1 MMGKPRRVLHV
12 VRGMV
17 RAGVE
22 TWLMHVLRRID
33 SRRVQMDF
41 LVQTNQPCDY
51 DAEIQARGSR
61 LLRSIAPPYSP
72 EYARRMC
79 ALFSAGQVYDVV
91 HSHVHHFSGYILWLA
106 RISKVPVRV
115 AHSHSDT
122 SRQDSQAGWVRSRY
136 LRRSK
141 RWIQRNA
148 THLVAA
154 SQVAGTAL
162 FGPEWGDNT
171 RRRLLH
177 CGIDLNP
184 FRCLRGRQAA
194 RSALGIGEHEFV
206 IGHTGRFAA
215 PKNHSFL
222 LEIAAAA
229 ALRKPET
236 RLLLI
241 GDGPA
246 RGSIEERASAL
257 GIASRTIFAGVRPD
271 VPDFLAAM
279 DVFVFPSLWE
289 GLPLTVIEAQAAGLP
304 CVVSDVI
311 SEEADVAPGLT
322 TRLPVG
328 AGAGAWAREALRAT
342 AEISAAD
349 GLRAVEDSSF
359 NIERS
364 VEQLYALYD
373 A

>member
-1 MMGKPRRVLHV
+1 MTGKPRRILHV
-12 VRGMV
+12 VREMARG
-17 RAGVE
+17 GVE
-22 TWLMHVLRRID
+22 TWLMHVLRHID

-41 LVQTNQPCDY
+41 LVQTDEPGDY
-51 DAEIQARGSR
+51 DAEIEARGSR
-61 LLRSIAPPYSP
+61 LLRCTAPRYSP

-79 ALFSAGQVYDVV
+79 ALFSTGRLYDAV
-91 HSHVHHFSGYILWLA
+91 HSHVHHFSGYVLWLA
-106 RISKVPVRV
+106 RISKIPLRV

-122 SRQDSQAGWVRSRY
+122 SRQDKRAGWVRSRY
-136 LRRSK
+136 LRYSK

-162 FGPEWGDNT
+162 YGFEWGADA
-171 RRRLLH
+171 RRLVLH
-177 CGIDLNP
+177 CGIDLGP
-184 FRCLRGRQAA
+184 FRCLPGRQAA

-206 IGHTGRFAA
+206 IGHTGRFAP

-229 ALRKPET
+229 ALRRPET

-246 RGSIEERASAL
+246 RGSIEARAREL
-257 GIASRTIFAGVRPD
+257 GIAAGTIFAGVRPD
-271 VPDFLAAM
+271 VPDLLAAM

-289 GLPLTVIEAQAAGLP
+289 GLPLTVIEAQAAGLR
-304 CVVSDVI
+304 CVLSDVI

-322 TRLPVG
+322 TRLPID
-328 AGAGAWAREALRAT
+328 AGAEAWAREVLHAS
-342 AEISAAD
+342 EVIPAAV
-349 GLRAVEDSSF
+349 GLKAVEDSSF

-364 VEQLYALYD
+364 VEQLYALYS